1 MAATQKKNPWFWGT
15 TYADPPS
22 IRICKIAGSQGVIM
36 PGAPVELASGYVELS
51 DTDDDVLL
59 GFMVGLVDK
68 SITWPL
74 TAELDAATEVKV
86 VIARA
91 GDLYG
96 VYADNNDSD
105 SAVAQ
110 SNVGTAYGMRVSA
123 VSGMVG
129 YCTVDLN
136 EASHDVFHIVDIA
149 YNVEPAKYAL
159 ADSPGVAICKLVTT
173 LQG

>member
-22 IRICKIAGSQGVIM
+22 IRICQMAASQGIIM
-36 PGAPVELASGYVELS
+36 PGAPVETASGYIELS

-59 GFMVGLVDK
+59 GFLVGLVDK
-68 SITWPL
+68 TKTWPL
-74 TAELDAATEVKV
+74 TAELAAADEVKV
-86 VIARA
+86 VIART

-96 VYADNNDSD
+96 VYCDSADTD
-105 SAVAQ
+105 SAVVQA
-110 SNVGTAYGMRVSA
+110 NVGTSYGMRVSA

-129 YCTVDLN
+129 YCTLDLG
-136 EASHDVFHIVDIA
+136 EASHDVFNVVDLA
-149 YNVEPAKYAL
+149 FNVEPAKYAL